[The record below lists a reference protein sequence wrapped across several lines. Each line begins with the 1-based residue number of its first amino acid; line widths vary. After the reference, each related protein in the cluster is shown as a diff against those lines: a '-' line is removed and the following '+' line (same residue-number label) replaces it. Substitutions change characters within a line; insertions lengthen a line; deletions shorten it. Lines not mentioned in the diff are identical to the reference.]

1 METRGN
7 DRKFARL
14 AGFGAVTLACSA
26 LLIGGTTILG
36 DDDDSR
42 SGSPSRRAGGSRY
55 LVTITN
61 LTYDQIISPPVV
73 VVHDG
78 RFSLFQPGQQAGGEL
93 AALAE
98 DGMTGPLAGLLEA
111 STGVVD
117 YAVAGGGIPPA
128 GSVTVEVSARGN
140 GMMLSLAGMLV
151 STNDA
156 FVGLD
161 GYRLPSGFFA
171 AFGATSVDAPAYD
184 AGSEANTESCDHIP
198 GPPCGS
204 PGVRV
209 TDGAEG
215 FVHVHRGIRGGGDLD
230 DSAKDWRNPVASVT
244 VRMTN

>member
-7 DRKFARL
+7 NRKLRRL
-14 AGFGAVTLACSA
+14 ARIGAVTLACSA
-26 LLIGGTTILG
+26 LLLGGTAALA
-36 DDDDSR
+36 DDEG
-42 SGSPSRRAGGSRY
+42 SGFPSRRATGTRY
-55 LVTITN
+55 MVTITN

-78 RFSLFQPGQQAGGEL
+78 RFSLFQPGQPVSGEL

-98 DGMTGPLAGLLEA
+98 DGMTGPLAGLLEV

-128 GSVTVEVSARGN
+128 GSVTVEVNAPGRGK
-140 GMMLSLAGMLV
+140 MLSLAGMLV

-161 GYRLPSGFFA
+161 GLALSAGFA
-171 AFGATSVDAPAYD
+171 AAAGATTVGAPAYD

-198 GPPCGS
+198 GPPCHG

-215 FVHVHRGIRGGGDLD
+215 FVHVHRGIRGAGDLD
-230 DSAKDWRNPVASVT
+230 ASAKDWNNPVASVT

>member
-1 METRGN
+1 MNTREN
-7 DRKFARL
+7 NRKPARL
-14 AGFGAVTLACSA
+14 AKFGVVVVFCLG
-26 LLIGGTTILG
+26 LLLGGTTVLA
-36 DDDDSR
+36 DD
-42 SGSPSRRAGGSRY
+42 GESPSDFPRGRTRGLGY
-55 LVTITN
+55 MVTITN

-78 RFSLFQPGQQAGGEL
+78 RFSLFQPGQQAGSEL

-98 DGMTGPLAGLLEA
+98 DGMTGPLAGLLEV

-117 YAVAGGGIPPA
+117 YAVADGGIPPA
-128 GSVTVEVSARGN
+128 GSVTVEVSARGH
-140 GMMLSLAGMLV
+140 GKMLSLAGMLV

-161 GYRLPSGFFA
+161 GHALSSRFAA
-171 AFGATSVDAPAYD
+171 AFGATSVDAQAYD

-215 FVHVHRGIRGGGDLD
+215 FVHVHRGIRGAGDLD
-230 DSAKDWRNPVASVT
+230 DSAKDWNNPVANVT
-244 VRMTN
+244 VRIAN